1 MKCLK
6 AFAGI
11 LCCSLNYGAAGLTK
25 DVVSDDGITMHLHR
39 LTAKHEFDPTK
50 FDHAAFSLSIWTLF
64 DIAEKEQDL
73 VKMAAII
80 TFFKEEDIIPK
91 DLSVLRGRLFQ
102 KLTAS
107 KLQYSRFRSA
117 FKSK

>member
-11 LCCSLNYGAAGLTK
+11 LYVSLNYGAASLAMN
-25 DVVSDDGITMHLHR
+25 VAPDDGITMHLHR
-39 LTAKHEFDPTK
+39 LTAKHEIDPTK
-50 FDHAAFSLSIWTLF
+50 FDHAAFSLSIQTLF
-64 DIAEKEQDL
+64 DIAEKEQNL

-80 TFFKEEDIIPK
+80 SFFKEEDIIPK
-91 DLSVLRGRLFQ
+91 DLTVLRGRLFQ

-107 KLQYSRFRSA
+107 KLQYPHFRSA
-117 FKSK
+117 FKSR